1 MTPSNII
8 NNCKTIFYKSPTAVR
23 DDLITKNAANK
34 IVERM
39 QLKDTPA
46 SISKTVSQ
54 VKNGHYKGT
63 NLMGTKETVKAFN
76 DVAKNNTSI
85 TPKMT
90 STGVSSKDTARIAT
104 KTIGSQAGKLSAS
117 AVGKAASSGAVGAA
131 ISGGIEV
138 ISSGI
143 QLANGEIDGGE
154 FMTTKAAYDKLEGSY
169 YYHYVQSFSYK
180 EGITHDKA
188 HESAREIAAEA
199 WPGHEIL
206 VATHL
211 DTKIPH
217 SHFVINSASFEAGYK
232 LRQDTHT
239 LQHLREKSDRIC
251 MSHGYSI
258 IKILKSVQAKSLRES
273 TEQHNEVTVGNSS

>member
-1 MTPSNII
+1 MANKNNGTNVALVREVAEVKVGMEAVSRAGNCKNLKGVVHETIYKDMKNMTPSNII
-8 NNCKTIFYKSPTAVR
+8 NNCKTNFSKSPTAVR

-63 NLMGTKETVKAFN
+63 NLMGTKETVEAFN
-76 DVAKNNTSI
+76 DVAKNNPAI
-85 TPKMT
+85 TQRMT

-117 AVGKAASSGAVGAA
+117 AVGKAAASSGAVGAA

-154 FMTTKAAYDKLEGSY
+154 FALNVA
-169 YYHYVQSFSYK
+169 K
-180 EGITHDKA
+180 E
-188 HESAREIAAEA
+188 
-199 WPGHEIL
+199 
-206 VATHL
+206 
-211 DTKIPH
+211 
-217 SHFVINSASFEAGYK
+217 
-232 LRQDTHT
+232 
-239 LQHLREKSDRIC
+239 
-251 MSHGYSI
+251 
-258 IKILKSVQAKSLRES
+258 
-273 TEQHNEVTVGNSS
+273 TVGGGLSAAGGTAAATVAAAGAATALAATSAPLWVPAAIGVGAAVAVGSAIKGIWDFFWEL